1 MCHVIGIT
9 QHKSK
14 NKTKQNTEKIKERLW
29 ELWYTTKRNNLLIIG
44 VPEGEKKGKGAEHW
58 F

>member
-1 MCHVIGIT
+1 MCHIIGIT

-14 NKTKQNTEKIKERLW
+14 KKKNTEKIKERLW

-44 VPEGEKKGKGAEHW
+44 VPEGKNKGKGAEH
-58 F
+58 